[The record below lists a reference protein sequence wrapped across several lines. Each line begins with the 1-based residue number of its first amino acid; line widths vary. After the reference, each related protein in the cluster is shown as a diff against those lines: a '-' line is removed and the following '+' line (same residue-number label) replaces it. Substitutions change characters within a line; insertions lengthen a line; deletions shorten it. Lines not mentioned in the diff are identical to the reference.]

1 VSPATTAAT
10 SRLFQQRR
18 EVREDVRIRVESRR
32 QRLQLLDEISQHP
45 DADEGLREQ
54 AKVYRERLEA
64 GMERLRA

>member
-10 SRLFQQRR
+10 SRLLQQRR

-32 QRLQLLDEISQHP
+32 QRLQLLEEISQHP

-54 AKVYRERLEA
+54 ARIYRERLA
-64 GMERLRA
+64 